1 MSHINANYSR
11 IPETPSP
18 IEGEGHNSGPPLP
31 SAGEGQGEGDVPTCE
46 AASRIIRANALA
58 LHGGRPVRE
67 RMLPYGRQEVDEA
80 DIQSVVDV
88 LRGDWLTNGPTVAR
102 FEQAFAEV
110 VGARFA
116 VAVSSGTAALHG
128 AADAAGIGPG
138 DEVITSPLTFLAS
151 GNCVLYCGGRPVF
164 ADVDP
169 EALNLDPAAVEAAL
183 TPRTKAIL
191 AIHFAG
197 LPCDMEAIHAIA
209 RSRNLTVIEDAAHA
223 LGAEIAGHRIGCL
236 SHLTTFSFHPV
247 KHITTG
253 EGGMVT
259 TNEEALAARLRRF
272 RNHGI
277 EREARQRQATWIQ
290 DMVAFGFNYRLTDM
304 QSALGLSQLR
314 RLDDRLKRRE
324 EIAGRYHQAFA
335 AMPEVTV
342 APTRPGTRHA
352 WHIYPLLL
360 NRERLRQDRETIFQA
375 LRAENIGVSVHYR
388 PVHLHPYYRE
398 HLGTRPGQCP
408 AAEAAFERLM
418 TLPLFPGMTDADVS
432 DVMAAVEKV
441 IRWAR
446 K

>member
-1 MSHINANYSR
+1 MSDAR
-11 IPETPSP
+11 RR
-18 IEGEGHNSGPPLP
+18 
-31 SAGEGQGEGDVPTCE
+31 AGEAE
-46 AASRIIRANALA
+46 ASALS
-58 LHGGRPVRE
+58 GGRPVRE
-67 RMLPYGRQEVDEA
+67 RMLPYGRPEVDEA
-80 DIQSVVDV
+80 DIQAVVDV
-88 LRGDWLTNGPTVAR
+88 LRGDWLTNGPTVLR
-102 FEQAFAEV
+102 FEETFAEV

-128 AADAAGIGPG
+128 AAWAAGIGPG

-151 GNCVLYCGGRPVF
+151 ANCILYCGGRPVF

-169 EALNLDPAAVEAAL
+169 GTLNLDPAAVEAAL

-191 AIHFAG
+191 PIHFAG

-209 RSRNLTVIEDAAHA
+209 RARNLVVIEDAAHA
-223 LGAEIAGHRIGCL
+223 LGAEIGGRRIGGL

-259 TNEEALAARLRRF
+259 VNEPALADRLRRF

-277 EREARQRQATWIQ
+277 DREVRQRQATWRQ
-290 DMVAFGFNYRLTDM
+290 DMVAFGFNYRLTDL

-314 RLDDRLKRRE
+314 RLDARLQRRE

-335 AMPEVTV
+335 ALPEVTA
-342 APTRPGTRHA
+342 APTRPGMRHA
-352 WHIYPLLL
+352 WHIYPLRL
-360 NRERLRQDRETIFQA
+360 NLERLRQDREAIFQA

-398 HLGTRPGQCP
+398 RLGTGPGQCP
-408 AAEAAFERLM
+408 GAEAAFERLL
-418 TLPLFPGMTDADVS
+418 TLPLFPGMSDDDVADVIT
-432 DVMAAVEKV
+432 AVAKV

-446 K
+446 S

>member
-1 MSHINANYSR
+1 MNASD
-11 IPETPSP
+11 P
-18 IEGEGHNSGPPLP
+18 
-31 SAGEGQGEGDVPTCE
+31 
-46 AASRIIRANALA
+46 LA

-67 RMLPYGRQEVDEA
+67 RMLPYGRHEVDEA
-80 DIQSVVDV
+80 DIQSVVEV
-88 LRGDWLTNGPTVAR
+88 LRGDWLTNGPTVGR

-116 VAVSSGTAALHG
+116 VAFSSGTAALHG
-128 AADAAGIGPG
+128 AVDAAGIGSG

-151 GNCVLYCGGRPVF
+151 ANCILYCGGKPVF

-169 EALNLDPAAVEAAL
+169 TTLNLDPAAAEAAL

-191 AIHFAG
+191 PIHFAG
-197 LPCDMEAIHAIA
+197 LPCDLEAIRALA
-209 RSRNLTVIEDAAHA
+209 RAHGLLLIDDAAHA
-223 LGAEIAGHRIGCL
+223 LGAEVAGRRIGGL

-259 TNEEALAARLRRF
+259 TNEPAMADHLRRF

-277 EREARQRQATWIQ
+277 DREVRQRQATWIQ

-314 RLDDRLKRRE
+314 RLDARLKRRE
-324 EIAGRYHQAFA
+324 EIATRYHQAFA
-335 AMPEVTV
+335 AVPEVTV
-342 APTRPGTRHA
+342 APTHPGTRHA

-360 NRERLRQDRETIFQA
+360 NRERLRRDRETIFQA

-398 HLGTRPGQCP
+398 RLGSQPGLCP
-408 AAEAAFERLM
+408 AAEAAFERLI
-418 TLPLFPGMTDADVS
+418 TLPLFPTMTDADAM
-432 DVMAAVEKV
+432 DVIVGVEKV

-446 K
+446 R

>member
-1 MSHINANYSR
+1 MSDSD
-11 IPETPSP
+11 T
-18 IEGEGHNSGPPLP
+18 
-31 SAGEGQGEGDVPTCE
+31 
-46 AASRIIRANALA
+46 LA

-67 RMLPYGRQEVDEA
+67 RMLPYGRQEVNEA

-110 VGARFA
+110 VDARYA
-116 VAVSSGTAALHG
+116 VAFSSGTAALHG
-128 AADAAGIGPG
+128 AADAAEIGPG

-151 GNCVLYCGGRPVF
+151 ANCILYCGGRPVF
-164 ADVDP
+164 ADVDS
-169 EALNLDPAAVEAAL
+169 ETLNLDPAAVEAAL
-183 TPRTKAIL
+183 TPQTKVIL
-191 AIHFAG
+191 PIHFAG
-197 LPCDMEAIHAIA
+197 LPCDMEVIHAIA

-223 LGAEIAGHRIGCL
+223 LGARIGDRPVGGL

-259 TNEEALAARLRRF
+259 TNEQALAERLRRF

-277 EREARQRQATWIQ
+277 DREVRQRQTTWIQ

-314 RLDDRLKRRE
+314 RLDARLKRRE

-335 AMPEVTV
+335 AMPEVTA
-342 APTRPGTRHA
+342 APTRRGTRHA
-352 WHIYPLLL
+352 WHIYPLRL
-360 NRERLRQDRETIFQA
+360 NQERLRQDREAIFQA

-398 HLGTRPGQCP
+398 RLGTGPGQFP
-408 AAEAAFERLM
+408 AAEAAFERLI
-418 TLPLFPGMTDADVS
+418 TLPLFPGMSDGDVG
-432 DVMAAVEKV
+432 DVIAAVEKV

-446 K
+446 R

>member
-1 MSHINANYSR
+1 MSDS
-11 IPETPSP
+11 
-18 IEGEGHNSGPPLP
+18 
-31 SAGEGQGEGDVPTCE
+31 
-46 AASRIIRANALA
+46 NALA

-67 RMLPYGRQEVDEA
+67 RMLPYGRHEVDEI

-116 VAVSSGTAALHG
+116 VAFSSGTAALHG
-128 AADAAGIGPG
+128 AADAAGIEPK

-151 GNCVLYCGGRPVF
+151 ANCVLYCGGRPVF

-169 EALNLDPAAVEAAL
+169 ETLNLDPAAVEACL

-191 AIHFAG
+191 PIHFAG
-197 LPCDMEAIHAIA
+197 LPCDMTAIHAIA

-223 LGAEIAGHRIGCL
+223 LGAEIGGRRIGSL
-236 SHLTTFSFHPV
+236 SDLTTFSFHPV

-259 TNEEALAARLRRF
+259 VNEPALAERLRRF

-277 EREARQRQATWIQ
+277 DREVRQRQATWMQ
-290 DMVAFGFNYRLTDM
+290 DMVAFGFNYRLTDV

-314 RLDDRLKRRE
+314 RLDARLKRRA
-324 EIAGRYHQAFA
+324 EIAGRYLEAFA
-335 AMPEVTV
+335 AMPEVTT

-352 WHIYPLLL
+352 WHIYPLQL
-360 NRERLRQDRETIFQA
+360 NLDRLRQDREAIFQA
-375 LRAENIGVSVHYR
+375 LRAENVGVSVHYR

-398 HLGTRPGQCP
+398 HLGTSLGQFP
-408 AAEAAFERLM
+408 AAEAAFERLI
-418 TLPLFPGMTDADVS
+418 TLPLFPAMTDADVA
-432 DVMAAVEKV
+432 DVIAAVQKV

-446 K
+446 MISAGPACVDWRAK

>member
-1 MSHINANYSR
+1 MSGSD
-11 IPETPSP
+11 T
-18 IEGEGHNSGPPLP
+18 
-31 SAGEGQGEGDVPTCE
+31 
-46 AASRIIRANALA
+46 LA
-58 LHGGRPVRE
+58 LHGGRPVRP
-67 RMLPYGRQEVDEA
+67 RMLPYGRHEVDEA

-102 FEQAFAEV
+102 FEHAFKEI
-110 VGARFA
+110 VGAKDA
-116 VAVSSGTAALHG
+116 VAFSSGTAALHG
-128 AADAAGIGPG
+128 AAFAAGIEPG

-151 GNCVLYCGGRPVF
+151 ANCVLYCGATPVF

-169 EALNLDPAAVEAAL
+169 ETLNLDPAAAEAAL

-191 AIHFAG
+191 PIHFAG

-209 RSRNLTVIEDAAHA
+209 RLRNLTVIEDAAHA
-223 LGAEIAGHRIGCL
+223 LGAEIRGRRIGGL

-259 TNEEALAARLRRF
+259 TNEPALADRLRRF

-277 EREARQRQATWIQ
+277 DHEVRQRQATWVQ
-290 DMVAFGFNYRLTDM
+290 DMVALGFNYRLTDL

-314 RLDDRLKRRE
+314 RLDGRLKRRE
-324 EIAGRYHQAFA
+324 EIAGRYQEAFA
-335 AMPEVTV
+335 AMPEVTR

-352 WHIYPLLL
+352 WHIYPLRL
-360 NRERLRQDRETIFQA
+360 NPERLCQDREAIFRA

-398 HLGTRPGQCP
+398 RLGTGPGHCP
-408 AAEAAFERLM
+408 AAEAAFERLL
-418 TLPLFPGMTDADVS
+418 TLPLFPRMTDADVA
-432 DVMAAVEKV
+432 DVIAAVEKV
-441 IRWAR
+441 TRWAR
-446 K
+446 R

>member
-1 MSHINANYSR
+1 MSDSR
-11 IPETPSP
+11 RR
-18 IEGEGHNSGPPLP
+18 
-31 SAGEGQGEGDVPTCE
+31 AGEAE
-46 AASRIIRANALA
+46 ASALS
-58 LHGGRPVRE
+58 GGRPVRE
-67 RMLPYGRQEVDEA
+67 RMLPYGRPEVDEA
-80 DIQSVVDV
+80 DIQAVVDV
-88 LRGDWLTNGPTVAR
+88 LRGDWLTNGPTVLR
-102 FEQAFAEV
+102 FEETFAEV

-128 AADAAGIGPG
+128 AAWAAGIGPG

-151 GNCVLYCGGRPVF
+151 ANCILYCGGRPVF

-169 EALNLDPAAVEAAL
+169 GTLNLDPAAVEAAL

-191 AIHFAG
+191 PIHFAG

-209 RSRNLTVIEDAAHA
+209 RARNLVVIEDAAHA
-223 LGAEIAGHRIGCL
+223 LGAEIGGRRIGGL

-259 TNEEALAARLRRF
+259 VNEPALADRLRRF

-277 EREARQRQATWIQ
+277 DREVRQRQATWRQ
-290 DMVAFGFNYRLTDM
+290 DMVAFGFNYRLTDL

-314 RLDDRLKRRE
+314 RLDARLQRRE

-335 AMPEVTV
+335 ALPEVTA
-342 APTRPGTRHA
+342 APTRPGMRHA
-352 WHIYPLLL
+352 WHMYPLRLSL
-360 NRERLRQDRETIFQA
+360 ERLRQDRETIFQA

-398 HLGTRPGQCP
+398 RLGTGPGQCP
-408 AAEAAFERLM
+408 GAEAAFERLL
-418 TLPLFPGMTDADVS
+418 TLPLFPGMSDDDVADVIT
-432 DVMAAVEKV
+432 AVAKV

-446 K
+446 G

>member
-1 MSHINANYSR
+1 MN
-11 IPETPSP
+11 E
-18 IEGEGHNSGPPLP
+18 SGAL
-31 SAGEGQGEGDVPTCE
+31 
-46 AASRIIRANALA
+46 ASR
-58 LHGGRPVRE
+58 GGQPVRP
-67 RMLPYGRQEVDEA
+67 RMLPYGRHEVDEA

-102 FEQAFAEV
+102 FEETFAEV

-116 VAVSSGTAALHG
+116 VAFSSGTAALHG
-128 AADAAGIGPG
+128 AAFAAGIGPG

-151 GNCVLYCGGRPVF
+151 ANCILYCGATPVF
-164 ADVDP
+164 ADVDR
-169 EALNLDPAAVEAAL
+169 ETLNLNPAAAEAAL
-183 TPRTKAIL
+183 TPQTKAIL
-191 AIHFAG
+191 PIHFAG

-209 RSRNLTVIEDAAHA
+209 RPRNLTVIEDAAHA
-223 LGAEIAGHRIGCL
+223 LGAEIAGLRIGGL

-259 TNEEALAARLRRF
+259 VNEPALADRLRRF

-277 EREARQRQATWIQ
+277 DREVRQRQATTPAAWRQ
-290 DMVAFGFNYRLTDM
+290 DMVALGFNYRLTDL

-314 RLDDRLKRRE
+314 RLDGRLKRRE
-324 EIAGRYHQAFA
+324 EIAGRYQAAFA

-352 WHIYPLLL
+352 WHIYLLQL
-360 NRERLRQDRETIFQA
+360 NRERLHQDREAIFQA

-388 PVHLHPYYRE
+388 PVHLHPYYRKR
-398 HLGTRPGQCP
+398 LGTGPGQCP
-408 AAEAAFERLM
+408 AAEAAFERLL
-418 TLPLFPGMTDADVS
+418 TLPLFPAMTDADVA
-432 DVMAAVEKV
+432 DVIAAVGKV

-446 K
+446 R

>member
-1 MSHINANYSR
+1 MSDSD
-11 IPETPSP
+11 T
-18 IEGEGHNSGPPLP
+18 
-31 SAGEGQGEGDVPTCE
+31 
-46 AASRIIRANALA
+46 LA

-80 DIQSVVDV
+80 DIQAVVEV

-116 VAVSSGTAALHG
+116 VAFSSGTAALHG
-128 AADAAGIGPG
+128 AAYATGIGPG

-151 GNCVLYCGGRPVF
+151 ANCILYCGGRPVF
-164 ADVDP
+164 ADVDS
-169 EALNLDPAAVEAAL
+169 ETLNLDPAAVEAAL
-183 TPRTKAIL
+183 TPQTKVIL
-191 AIHFAG
+191 PIHFAG
-197 LPCDMEAIHAIA
+197 LPCDMEVIHAIA

-223 LGAEIAGHRIGCL
+223 LGARIGDRPVGGL

-259 TNEEALAARLRRF
+259 TNEQALAERLRRF

-277 EREARQRQATWIQ
+277 DREVRQRQTTWIQ
-290 DMVAFGFNYRLTDM
+290 DMVSFGFNYRLSDIH
-304 QSALGLSQLR
+304 SALGLSQLR
-314 RLDDRLKRRE
+314 RLDARLKRRE

-335 AMPEVTV
+335 AMPEVTA
-342 APTRPGTRHA
+342 APTRRRTRHA
-352 WHIYPLLL
+352 WHIYPLRL
-360 NRERLRQDRETIFQA
+360 NQDRLHQDREAIFQA

-398 HLGTRPGQCP
+398 RLGTGRGMCP
-408 AAEAAFERLM
+408 AAEAAADRLL
-418 TLPLFPGMTDADVS
+418 TLPLFPGMTDDDVADVIS
-432 DVMAAVEKV
+432 ALGKV